1 LLIILYHIEWLQGE
15 VFSVGVYLRVY
26 IMPLFMLYICFETS
40 WLMNIGLF
48 MLTSASMIYAL
59 LKCHYRSQ
67 LISTIICS
75 FPYL

>member
-1 LLIILYHIEWLQGE
+1 
-15 VFSVGVYLRVY
+15 
-26 IMPLFMLYICFETS
+26 MPLFMLYICFETS

-48 MLTSASMIYAL
+48 ILTSASMIYAL

-67 LISTIICS
+67 LISTRICS